1 MLNIIIKR
9 NLIKGMDISQDT
21 LQLLDTEDL
30 SIIFTNKSDLIKVKL
45 ILKSKQQQ
53 TAPVVVN
60 EEDGESVITNEA
72 NGDTEDTDD
81 DSDSE
86 SDETALANT
95 LKKLKL
101 KSLTLPVFSND
112 VEKSLISGTAWSNTQ
127 TRHQFINEL
136 AVYYTADNLL
146 HSLKNSKQYKVIA
159 QAVLLAYKGIRGVI
173 NEICDGEN
181 KLVAKHNKC
190 SLKKKKI
197 DSTMGINL

>member
-1 MLNIIIKR
+1 MLNIIIKS

-21 LQLLDTEDL
+21 RQLLDTEDL

-72 NGDTEDTDD
+72 NGDTDD

-136 AVYYTADNLL
+136 AVYYKVRSAKVDNFFF
-146 HSLKNSKQYKVIA
+146 SRFSQK
-159 QAVLLAYKGIRGVI
+159 
-173 NEICDGEN
+173 
-181 KLVAKHNKC
+181 
-190 SLKKKKI
+190 
-197 DSTMGINL
+197 